1 MSYIQLTYWHLGTVM
16 PAFLMATF
24 LLFTPKGTPLHKLL
38 GKFAMLLILLTAIIT
53 LFMPVSLG
61 PALYKHFGIIH
72 ILSAFVIYSI
82 ITAYLAIKRGD
93 VKAHKFKLIGVYIGS
108 FFIAG
113 ILALM
118 PGRLLHVWL
127 FS

>member
-1 MSYIQLTYWHLGTVM
+1 MSYLQLAYWHLGTVM

-118 PGRLLHVWL
+118 PGRLLHTWL
-127 FS
+127 FG